1 MWYLDKLIVTYKC
14 IYNDLNNILLYDAHF
29 KSVYVIL
36 STFKKYINKLAYLS
50 WCIHH
55 TQFYDFPY
63 TGWFSQNILTYDS
76 DKKHSTSNFWM
87 TCDSV
92 FNLQKKSI
100 RKMAYNERI
109 SEDLAQS
116 NRKENDI
123 GKYIFFSDLKEIT
136 SIKNV
141 LFLYFAYNFQF
152 VVVTPS

>member
-1 MWYLDKLIVTYKC
+1 MLV
-14 IYNDLNNILLYDAHF
+14 
-29 KSVYVIL
+29 
-36 STFKKYINKLAYLS
+36 LS
-50 WCIHH
+50 W
-55 TQFYDFPY
+55 FYDFPC
-63 TGWFSQNILTYDS
+63 TGWFSQNIFTHGS
-76 DKKHSTSNFWM
+76 DVKSSTSNFWM

-136 SIKNV
+136 FIKMFCCSI
-141 LFLYFAYNFQF
+141 LRMIL
-152 VVVTPS
+152 SL

>member
-1 MWYLDKLIVTYKC
+1 
-14 IYNDLNNILLYDAHF
+14 
-29 KSVYVIL
+29 
-36 STFKKYINKLAYLS
+36 
-50 WCIHH
+50 
-55 TQFYDFPY
+55 
-63 TGWFSQNILTYDS
+63 
-76 DKKHSTSNFWM
+76 M
-87 TCDSV
+87 TCDSM

-141 LFLYFAYNFQF
+141 LLLYFAYNFQF
-152 VVVTPS
+152 LVVTPS

>member
-1 MWYLDKLIVTYKC
+1 
-14 IYNDLNNILLYDAHF
+14 
-29 KSVYVIL
+29 
-36 STFKKYINKLAYLS
+36 
-50 WCIHH
+50 
-55 TQFYDFPY
+55 
-63 TGWFSQNILTYDS
+63 
-76 DKKHSTSNFWM
+76 M

-141 LFLYFAYNFQF
+141 LLLYLAYDFQF
-152 VVVTPS
+152 LVVTPS

>member
-1 MWYLDKLIVTYKC
+1 
-14 IYNDLNNILLYDAHF
+14 
-29 KSVYVIL
+29 
-36 STFKKYINKLAYLS
+36 
-50 WCIHH
+50 
-55 TQFYDFPY
+55 
-63 TGWFSQNILTYDS
+63 
-76 DKKHSTSNFWM
+76 M

>member
-1 MWYLDKLIVTYKC
+1 
-14 IYNDLNNILLYDAHF
+14 
-29 KSVYVIL
+29 
-36 STFKKYINKLAYLS
+36 
-50 WCIHH
+50 
-55 TQFYDFPY
+55 
-63 TGWFSQNILTYDS
+63 
-76 DKKHSTSNFWM
+76 M

-141 LFLYFAYNFQF
+141 LLLYLAYDFQF
-152 VVVTPS
+152 VVVTPSQVHIIDYLRFLSVHKNCLHSAC

>member
-1 MWYLDKLIVTYKC
+1 
-14 IYNDLNNILLYDAHF
+14 
-29 KSVYVIL
+29 
-36 STFKKYINKLAYLS
+36 
-50 WCIHH
+50 
-55 TQFYDFPY
+55 
-63 TGWFSQNILTYDS
+63 
-76 DKKHSTSNFWM
+76 M

-141 LFLYFAYNFQF
+141 LLLYLAYEFQF
-152 VVVTPS
+152 LVVTPS